1 MAKEFKVGDSVVSA
15 IEIDLPGTDKVLAA
29 GTKGKIIKIL
39 PVKQRSTGDYVVE
52 FESGTTCPVREN
64 EIGPLSPVMK
74 AEPDERPVEVIAS
87 RTTMKTDAG
96 EKADDPPA
104 PTDPL
109 GQDID
114 ETPMEVIASPP
125 VTTDEPEKIPETSDP
140 LGQDIDETLVD
151 AVDKSALIEQLMFR
165 IESLEKQLADAL
177 LALKKHEP
185 ESSEQPDAKG
195 NGKAVTEGQI
205 GVCVTHN
212 LSEMEDR
219 LNQGWFVHT
228 AKISNTARVMALM
241 IGPKRQKLDGHVTVS
256 SAVIDDASVL
266 PGTIQLESDSAIAEM
281 TPEEMV
287 AATAEM
293 PVEER
298 EATFSAYHKERMKKM
313 AGGVVRGGR

>member
-15 IEIDLPGTDKVLAA
+15 IEIDLPGTDKVLVS

-52 FESGTTCPVREN
+52 FESGTTCPVRES

-87 RTTMKTDAG
+87 PTTMKTEPD
-96 EKADDPPA
+96 ENPDDPPA
-104 PTDPL
+104 PP
-109 GQDID
+109 
-114 ETPMEVIASPP
+114 
-125 VTTDEPEKIPETSDP
+125 DP
-140 LGQDIDETLVD
+140 LGQDIDETLPAMSD
-151 AVDKSALIEQLMFR
+151 NLDLIEALMFK
-165 IESLEKQLADAL
+165 ITSLEKQLADAL

-195 NGKAVTEGQI
+195 NGKAITEGQI
-205 GVCVTHN
+205 GVCVTRN

-241 IGPKRQKLDGHVTVS
+241 IGPKRQQLDGHATVS

-266 PGTIQLESDSAIAEM
+266 PGTIKLEPDSTIAEM

-298 EATFSAYHKERMKKM
+298 EAAFSAYHKERMKQM